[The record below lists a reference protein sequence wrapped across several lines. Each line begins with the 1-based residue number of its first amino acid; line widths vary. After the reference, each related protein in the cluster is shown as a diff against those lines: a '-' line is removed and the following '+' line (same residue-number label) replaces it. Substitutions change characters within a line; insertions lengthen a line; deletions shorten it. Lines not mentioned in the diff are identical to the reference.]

1 MKKRGI
7 AKLKN
12 LSEFKGKLE
21 KANDSLPIKMKR
33 IISVVFSL
41 IFIISVNKQVL
52 ADKDIKPGKKQ
63 ATLILSDGSKI
74 ILDTTND
81 TIVNLKTIGL
91 RIKIDSTG
99 VSYIFDDKKTLNNS
113 KSKSVKN
120 KKVIKSR

>member
-1 MKKRGI
+1 MKKREI

-12 LSEFKGKLE
+12 VSEFKGKLE
-21 KANDSLPIKMKR
+21 KANDSLSIKMKR

-41 IFIISVNKQVL
+41 IFIILVNKQVL
-52 ADKDIKPGKKQ
+52 ADKGIKPGKKQ
-63 ATLILSDGSKI
+63 ATLILSDGRKI
-74 ILDTTND
+74 LLNTSND

-99 VSYIFDDKKTLNNS
+99 VSYIFDDKKTLNHS

-120 KKVIKSR
+120 KKVIKSS

>member
-120 KKVIKSR
+120 KKVIKSS